1 MTKLRELKFKHAEG
15 TGVFNNNNSF
25 ATNITSA
32 DDSNENGAQPVS
44 IVHENQ

>member
-25 ATNITSA
+25 TTNMTSA
-32 DDSNENGAQPVS
+32 DDSNENGT
-44 IVHENQ
+44 